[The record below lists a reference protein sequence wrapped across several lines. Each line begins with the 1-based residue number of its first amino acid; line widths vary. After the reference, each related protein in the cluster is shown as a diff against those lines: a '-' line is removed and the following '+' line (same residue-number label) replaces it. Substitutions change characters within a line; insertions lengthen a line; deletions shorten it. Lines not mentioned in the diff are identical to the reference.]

1 MESEHDEDEMEV
13 DEGDDGDDDGP
24 VSLSDIGRVIRRL
37 NGDTAAIEAA
47 VARIAMWS
55 ADPSRYR
62 DILGY
67 INDTADAVD
76 EERASARHLLRICE
90 LVLRHYKFAL
100 ERTEKKAVATSTFLR
115 YVGIARD
122 AIERLPQAERTK
134 VNTLAISSSL
144 SCTRYCGMR

>member
-55 ADPSRYR
+55 ADPRRYR

-67 INDTADAVD
+67 INDTAHADD

-100 ERTEKKAVATSTFLR
+100 ERTEKKAVA
-115 YVGIARD
+115 
-122 AIERLPQAERTK
+122 
-134 VNTLAISSSL
+134 
-144 SCTRYCGMR
+144 